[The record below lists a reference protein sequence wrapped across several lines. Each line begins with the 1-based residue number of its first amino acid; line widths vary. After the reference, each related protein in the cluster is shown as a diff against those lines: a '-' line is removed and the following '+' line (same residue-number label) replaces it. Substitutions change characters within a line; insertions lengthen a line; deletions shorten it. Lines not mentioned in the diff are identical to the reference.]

1 MAVVLWKLDC
11 RNSWQLGTCN
21 IFLLLFCSW
30 IWYLELK
37 SVFCSFLW
45 FMDDRVREFFNFF
58 FNFFLSLSD
67 IFWWCLFL
75 TVSSELWLYNML
87 CANAMERNA
96 FQMNWP
102 NDYRQ
107 RMVTVKFCIKWKLCS
122 KIKKQNHSFVDNF
135 SSNNNNG
142 QVSTVVVYVEPGILT
157 ICGIWQS
164 YASLSWLSSYT
175 IFVLYTITQLQNFYG
190 MDMDTWTE
198 MILKQ
203 PTDQPSIPA
212 HVVKICR
219 KNLSVK

>member
-1 MAVVLWKLDC
+1 MADSSFSRTLIGWSANVRSLLEEQQHNVWSRLKMAVVLWKLDC

-135 SSNNNNG
+135 SSNNNKDKLV
-142 QVSTVVVYVEPGILT
+142 QLWYTESLVY
-157 ICGIWQS
+157 
-164 YASLSWLSSYT
+164 
-175 IFVLYTITQLQNFYG
+175 
-190 MDMDTWTE
+190 
-198 MILKQ
+198 
-203 PTDQPSIPA
+203 
-212 HVVKICR
+212 
-219 KNLSVK
+219 